1 MMNFLILLLVEFI
14 IILFSL
20 FIGKTSISNKT
31 IKIERKYLFILTYM
45 LLNIVFIFQ
54 VLLSIEL

>member
-1 MMNFLILLLVEFI
+1 MNFLILLLVEFI